1 MRIYYPKLL
10 IADKRG
16 RIFDVPFFEAA
27 GMAGGEYFRLSSRD
41 LIKLP
46 ADSELFMLPGRSPV
60 GFDPDKRSF
69 VRIENNPL
77 IKKKESCY
85 AVAAF
90 LAPGYTT
97 TYSAAYAEPKKTKKL
112 PLFSYAAAVLYKNEF
127 YAAGVRVDKEKRQE
141 LRGMDIEKVRKN
153 VKLLEKVFPKNR
165 LVRHLET
172 CALTY
177 GCPAAKNFFLKRYEG
192 PLPSSP
198 FCNARCLGCISHQP
212 GSGCSISQ
220 PRIKFV
226 PTAEEIATIALFHI
240 QNVRE
245 AIVSFGQGCEGEPLM
260 VGETLEKAIKLIRKK
275 TSKGVINLNT
285 NASKPDVLSRL
296 FRAGLDSIR
305 VSVNSFQEEYY
316 RKYYKPKDYTFK
328 EVAGS
333 IKTAKK
339 NGAFVSLNYLVMPG
353 FTDSEKEVNA
363 FRKFLN
369 KQKIDMIQW
378 RNLNYDPILYFKELG
393 IKPGQN
399 NMIGVGTLIR
409 KIKKD
414 HLSLMHG
421 YFNPSRRRI
430 SGAQCGVFPL

>member
-1 MRIYYPKLL
+1 MNDHHPKLL
-10 IADKRG
+10 IAEEKG
-16 RIFDVPFFEAA
+16 RVYDVPFLEAA
-27 GMAGGEYFRLSSRD
+27 GMSGGEYFRLSSRD

-46 ADSELFMLPGRSPV
+46 ADSELFMLPGRIPI
-60 GFDPDKRSF
+60 GFDPDKNSF
-69 VRIENNPL
+69 LRLKNNPL
-77 IKKKESCY
+77 IKNKESCF

-90 LAPGYTT
+90 LPPGYTA
-97 TYSAAYAEPKKTKKL
+97 TYSAAYTAPKKTNKL

-127 YAAGVRVDKEKRQE
+127 YAAGIRVDREKRQE

-153 VKLLEKVFPKNR
+153 VKLFEKKFPKNR

-198 FCNARCLGCISHQP
+198 LCNARCLGCISHQP
-212 GSGCSISQ
+212 GSGCSVSQ

-226 PTAEEIATIALFHI
+226 PTAGEIASVALFHI
-240 QNVRE
+240 QNVPE
-245 AIVSFGQGCEGEPLM
+245 AIVSFGQGCEGEPLI

-285 NASKPDVLSRL
+285 NASKPDVLDRL

-328 EVAGS
+328 EVTRS

-353 FTDSEKEVNA
+353 FTDSQKEVNA
-363 FRKFLN
+363 FCKFLG

-399 NMIGVGTLIR
+399 KMIGIDTLIR

-414 HLSLMHG
+414 YPSLMHG

-430 SGAQCGVFPL
+430 SGA